1 MSYASGLQSSQDP
14 IGIAAFVPVRLPR
27 CFRPRGRS
35 SAASSFAVLPF
46 MLARVVDWMATRSDR
61 SSWALSRRV
70 VFPFILIIIFT
81 VSTVAHAQSTLT
93 PMEQQ
98 AVLAF
103 NPDAK

>member
-1 MSYASGLQSSQDP
+1 
-14 IGIAAFVPVRLPR
+14 
-27 CFRPRGRS
+27 
-35 SAASSFAVLPF
+35 
-46 MLARVVDWMATRSDR
+46 MLARIVDWMATRSDR

-103 NPDAK
+103 NPDAKAFSKETLHKFCDPGLTA